1 MKSMATRIN
10 AIPRTAAP
18 YRRATNVGQL
28 GKPGTA
34 LYCRTARASREGI
47 DAQLRMLSR
56 YADGHGFG
64 HTSAF
69 IDNGQSGTH
78 TDRPAFREMLAAVE
92 AGRVNRILISDLS
105 RLCRNAVLA
114 CELLSL
120 FEKYGVE
127 LIAVKDGLNS
137 GETGDRNLTHPFGA
151 AFLDLFA
158 KELGDKARQ
167 TEHHTA

>member
-1 MKSMATRIN
+1 MATQMN
-10 AIPRTAAP
+10 AIPRTAAL

-47 DAQLRMLSR
+47 DAQLQMLSR

-92 AGRVNRILISDLS
+92 AGRVNRILISDFS
-105 RLCRNAVLA
+105 RLCRNMVLTA
-114 CELLSL
+114 ELLSL

-127 LIAVKDGLNS
+127 LIAVKDGYGS
-137 GETGDRNLTHPFGA
+137 GNANDKSLACPLSA
-151 AFLDLFA
+151 IFLDLLA
-158 KELGDKARQ
+158 KELSDKAGKAGQ
-167 TEHHTA
+167 HTA